1 MRTHTQSSSRNHTTA
16 VSRWPQGTL
25 MANLAA
31 DDRETLIGLGRVVS
45 YGVGEVL
52 IREGGPETTALLIA
66 SGCVKVFGGAEDGAT
81 VLLALRVHGELVGE
95 ISALDGQPR
104 SATVVAVRPTVTR
117 ILTAAAFRSFLRE
130 SPTAAEVVQRSVAG
144 KLRGATR
151 HRIDSSS
158 GTATVRLARTLDNL
172 VRSYARTVPEGLR
185 IDVPLSH
192 ADLAAL
198 AGISD
203 ASVQRALRSLRAAG
217 AVATKYRGVIVRE
230 AGILRAIAGQS
241 GWPAADEGLLPGIPA
256 PRGPRPPRPKRPPLE
271 PRPTRAEPATGPY
284 SASLTA
290 QGPTPAPAAPPG
302 EDATLPRTG

>member
-1 MRTHTQSSSRNHTTA
+1 
-16 VSRWPQGTL
+16 

-31 DDRETLIGLGRVVS
+31 DDRETLIGLGRIVT
-45 YGVGEVL
+45 YGVGEAL
-52 IREGGPETTALLIA
+52 IREGGPETTALLIT

-117 ILTAAAFRSFLRE
+117 VLTAAAFRSFLRE
-130 SPTAAEVVQRSVAG
+130 SPTASEVVQRSVAG

-230 AGILRAIAGQS
+230 PGILRAIAGQS
-241 GWPAADEGLLPGIPA
+241 GWPAAETLLPGVPT
-256 PRGPRPPRPKRPPLE
+256 PRGPRQPRPKRPPLE
-271 PRPTRAEPATGPY
+271 PSPPRAEPATGPY
-284 SASLTA
+284 SAPLA
-290 QGPTPAPAAPPG
+290 AHGPVPAPAAAPD
-302 EDATLPRTG
+302 EDGTLSETG

>member
-16 VSRWPQGTL
+16 VSRWPRGTL

-31 DDRETLIGLGRVVS
+31 DDRETLIGLGRDVA
-45 YGVGEVL
+45 YGVGEAL
-52 IREGGPETTALLIA
+52 IREGGPETTALLIT

-81 VLLALRVHGELVGE
+81 VLLALRVQGDLVGE

-117 ILTAAAFRSFLRE
+117 VLTAAAFRSFLRE

-158 GTATVRLARTLDNL
+158 GTAAVRLARTLDSL
-172 VRSYARTVPEGLR
+172 VRSYARAVPEGLR

-230 AGILRAIAGQS
+230 PGILRAIAGQS
-241 GWPAADEGLLPGIPA
+241 GWPATEENLLPGVPT

-271 PRPTRAEPATGPY
+271 PRPPRAEPATGPY
-284 SASLTA
+284 SAPLTA
-290 QGPTPAPAAPPG
+290 HGPAPAPAAPPD
-302 EDATLPRTG
+302 EDGTLSETG

>member
-1 MRTHTQSSSRNHTTA
+1 
-16 VSRWPQGTL
+16 

-31 DDRETLIGLGRVVS
+31 DDRETLIGLGRVVT
-45 YGVGEVL
+45 YGVGETL
-52 IREGGPETTALLIA
+52 IREGGPETTALLITA
-66 SGCVKVFGGAEDGAT
+66 GCVKVFGGAEDGAT
-81 VLLALRVHGELVGE
+81 VLLALRVHGEIVGE

-104 SATVVAVRPTVTR
+104 SATVVAVRPTATR
-117 ILTAAAFRSFLRE
+117 VLTSAAFRSFLRE

-151 HRIDSSS
+151 HRINSSS

-172 VRSYARTVPEGLR
+172 VRSYARAVPEGLR

-217 AVATKYRGVIVRE
+217 AVATKYRGVIVRDP
-230 AGILRAIAGQS
+230 GILRAIAGQS
-241 GWPAADEGLLPGIPA
+241 GWPASEENLLPGIPA
-256 PRGPRPPRPKRPPLE
+256 PRGPRPPRPKQPPLRPRPPRTE
-271 PRPTRAEPATGPY
+271 PVTGPY
-284 SASLTA
+284 
-290 QGPTPAPAAPPG
+290 GPPLAAHGPAPAPAAPPD
-302 EDATLPRTG
+302 EDGSLSETG